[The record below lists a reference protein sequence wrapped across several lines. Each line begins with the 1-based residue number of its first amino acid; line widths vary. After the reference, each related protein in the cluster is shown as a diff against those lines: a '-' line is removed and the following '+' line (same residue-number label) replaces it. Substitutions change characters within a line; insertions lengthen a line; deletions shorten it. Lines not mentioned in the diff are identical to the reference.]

1 MKIIPPN
8 SLPHVQV
15 AVQLIGM
22 IWELKFIQNISG
34 SFQINLIGYDIGY
47 DTINYWKLLQCGFF
61 LFFFLKDILPALEI
75 Q

>member
-1 MKIIPPN
+1 M
-8 SLPHVQV
+8 QV

-22 IWELKFIQNISG
+22 IWEVKFIQNISG
-34 SFQINLIGYDIGY
+34 SFQINLIGYDTGYDIGY